1 MNYLIN
7 NCNFGNLGGVRNKR
21 NFSNKCNFSYKSS
34 NKNKN
39 EIAFMKDYWL

>member
-1 MNYLIN
+1 MNYSIN
-7 NCNFGNLGGVRNKR
+7 NCNFSNLGGVSDKR
-21 NFSNKCNFSYKSS
+21 NFSNKSNFSYKSS